1 MLHFSVYD
9 YIVISI
15 FLISLAVFL
24 QKPAL
29 LYLKLFP
36 VYFFVA
42 FFIGLWAEWLANHG
56 RYSTGV
62 TNVWGIIEFCFYFF
76 VLHEIIGSTKI
87 KRIIIYAT
95 FFYVVFAFFNIFF
108 IKHKVGLN
116 NVNFT
121 FGCLI
126 TVLACIY
133 YFVELFQKTETQS
146 LSRLPAF
153 WICSA
158 FLFNTVL
165 SFPIDTI
172 SSFLQESRNVTG
184 ANQFIYRNLETIGNI
199 TLILT
204 IVLYA
209 IGFLC
214 RIRIRKS
221 A

>member
-1 MLHFSVYD
+1 MHFSVFD
-9 YIVISI
+9 YSLMAI

-24 QKPAL
+24 QKRTP

-36 VYFFVA
+36 VYFLGA
-42 FFIGLWAEWLANHG
+42 FFNGLWIEWLVSHG
-56 RYSTGV
+56 RYSTGIS
-62 TNVWGIIEFCFYFF
+62 NVWGIIEFCFYFF
-76 VLHEIIGSTKI
+76 VLHEIIGNIKF
-87 KRIIIYAT
+87 KRIILYVSSSYA
-95 FFYVVFAFFNIFF
+95 VFASFNLIF
-108 IKHKVGLN
+108 IEHKVGLN

-121 FGCLI
+121 IGCLI

-165 SFPIDTI
+165 SFPIDAI
-172 SSFLQESRNVTG
+172 SSFLEESRKASS
-184 ANQFIYRNLETIGNI
+184 ANQFIYKNLETIGDI
-199 TLILT
+199 TLVLT
-204 IVLYA
+204 FVLYA

-221 A
+221 VY